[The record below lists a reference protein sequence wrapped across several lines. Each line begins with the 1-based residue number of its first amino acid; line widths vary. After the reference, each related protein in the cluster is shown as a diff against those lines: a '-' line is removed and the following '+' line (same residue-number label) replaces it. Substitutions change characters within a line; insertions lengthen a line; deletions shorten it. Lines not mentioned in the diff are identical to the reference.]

1 MNVLIVF
8 DDLHQTT
15 RVNRTQGF
23 LDSNTRILQL
33 LLFKSPSEDVPVQF
47 FPIPYEIYVT
57 KKNLK
62 LKFSRIY
69 LLFIYSD
76 GNSKGGEYGRA

>member
-15 RVNRTQGF
+15 RVNRT
-23 LDSNTRILQL
+23 
-33 LLFKSPSEDVPVQF
+33 
-47 FPIPYEIYVT
+47 

-69 LLFIYSD
+69 LLFIYSI
-76 GNSKGGEYGRA
+76 GNSKGGVYVCA